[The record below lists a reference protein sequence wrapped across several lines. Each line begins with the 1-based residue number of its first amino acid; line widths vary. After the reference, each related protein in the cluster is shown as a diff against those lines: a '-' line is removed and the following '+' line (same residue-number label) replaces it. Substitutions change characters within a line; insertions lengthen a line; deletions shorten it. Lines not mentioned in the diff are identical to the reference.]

1 MATHTDDRL
10 TAAERHELPDSAFG
24 IPETRE
30 FPLVDAEH
38 VRAAEA
44 YFRYAPEAKKAALAR
59 RILAKAAEFGVHVQS
74 PAILSRA
81 EKSGPARP
89 EQQPGSPPNPSSA
102 PTP

>member
-44 YFRYAPEAKKAALAR
+44 ISAMHPTR
-59 RILAKAAEFGVHVQS
+59 RKPHWRGAYS
-74 PAILSRA
+74 P
-81 EKSGPARP
+81 K
-89 EQQPGSPPNPSSA
+89 PPNSACTYKARPSSA
-102 PTP
+102 GLKNPDPHGRKVPEDA

>member
-1 MATHTDDRL
+1 MTTQTKPPDRL

-44 YFRYAPEAKKAALAR
+44 YFRYAPDTEKAALAR

-74 PAILSRA
+74 PTIRIWA
-81 EKSGPARP
+81 EMP
-89 EQQPGSPPNPSSA
+89 
-102 PTP
+102 